1 MKNLTPILDLE
12 DLQQKANEYAQ
23 KGAEDAIKE
32 FYTGYNSP
40 YKKAI
45 EENLNNKGVDN
56 NFDIPDIVA
65 VLNQKLSSEVDTIA
79 NAAIA
84 KTFIPL
90 VKEFLTR
97 EEANV
102 KFSDILEKFINYT
115 DFNREDFDTSD
126 YEVTKVERYDRSPS
140 LRETFPVYQITNG
153 KDGFELHFYRANDRL
168 TVMSLPY
175 RLTDNKRYYG
185 HGHEIKETMKLSL
198 DGGATLELPFI
209 SGILENDFVRF
220 CARLVIGNSNIILD
234 VENFEE
240 DMFPEKECHC

>member
-1 MKNLTPILDLE
+1 MENLTPVLNLE
-12 DLQQKANEYAQ
+12 HLQQKANEYAL

-32 FYTGYNSP
+32 FYNGYNSP

-45 EENLNNKGVDN
+45 EENLKNKGVDN

-65 VLNQKLSSEVDTIA
+65 VLNQKLSSEVDAIA

-102 KFSDILEKFINYT
+102 KFSDILKKFIEHT
-115 DFNREDFDTSD
+115 DFNNDDFDISD
-126 YEVTKVERYDRSPS
+126 YEVTKVEKESRSSS
-140 LRETFPVYQITNG
+140 LNDTFPVYQITNG
-153 KDGFELHFYRANDRL
+153 KDGFELHFYRDKDKL

-175 RLTDNKRYYG
+175 TLTENKKYYG
-185 HGHEIKETMKLSL
+185 HSYERNEKMKLSL
-198 DGGATLELPFI
+198 DGGATLELPFTR
-209 SGILENDFVRF
+209 GILENNFVRF
-220 CARLVIGNSNIILD
+220 CARLIIGNSNIILD

-240 DMFPEKECHC
+240 EMFPEKECHC